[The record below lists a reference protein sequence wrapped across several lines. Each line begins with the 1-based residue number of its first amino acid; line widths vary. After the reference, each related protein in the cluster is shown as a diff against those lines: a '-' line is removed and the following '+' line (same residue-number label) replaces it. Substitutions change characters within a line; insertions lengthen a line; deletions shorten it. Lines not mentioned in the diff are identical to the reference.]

1 MEQGGQRAPGL
12 HLPVTGS
19 NIFTS
24 LGLGRFACK
33 MGTSRLTVSAVL
45 SMTSF

>member
-12 HLPVTGS
+12 HSPVTRS
-19 NIFTS
+19 NVFTS

-33 MGTSRLTVSAVL
+33 MGTPPLTVSAVL